1 MDAVLNREMC
11 CIPGFTELNI
21 VMSVPFTAIY
31 KFNAITIKNPGTIF
45 ICLSINWWYNSYG
58 DAED

>member
-45 ICLSINWWYNSYG
+45 ICLSIN
-58 DAED
+58 